1 MRLTADT
8 NVLIRAAV
16 GDDPAQAAVARRLL
30 LAADVVAVTLPVLCE
45 FAWVLARGYR
55 YDAAEIAASIR
66 RLIDSKGVAVDHAA
80 TEAGLRFLEAG
91 GDFAD
96 GVIAFEGARLGGEVF
111 VSFDRDAVAL
121 ARAAGIPAAL
131 PGQVSA

>member
-1 MRLTADT
+1 MKITADT

-16 GDDPAQAAVARRLL
+16 GDDPAQATAARQIL

-55 YDAAEIAASIR
+55 YDTTAIVSAIR
-66 RLIDSKGVAVDHAA
+66 RLLDSRTVAADRAA
-80 TEAGLRFLEAG
+80 TEAGLRSLEAG

-121 ARAAGIPAAL
+121 ARATGVPASIP
-131 PGQVSA
+131 GR